1 MCVFHSV
8 DYSCVTESD
17 NQLQTALSK
26 LHTMNGKHRMDGA
39 LIEMVDRSDYSVAT
53 KNPRKIR
60 LVYIVVL
67 FLIAII
73 LVVVGISLIVLSS
86 AKSCKDESE
95 EEEMNKEYCNFSA
108 EAKRV
113 GLDDYLSQVQRSYF
127 KLHPHKSYH
136 DPQMDEEHVEAMIK
150 AYRPYN
156 PSPQT
161 LKDITDTSLA
171 LLRQLNGMKIDVNK
185 LKQREKK
192 ALVEVKHYLQHT
204 FGQPYDVNY
213 YAGDWMFGPNQFC
226 WQPVCS
232 IGRDIYFHLDYFKPE
247 NLEGLRKLR

>member
-1 MCVFHSV
+1 MCVFNRV
-8 DYSCVTESD
+8 DYSLCHGKRQSTT
-17 NQLQTALSK
+17 NRLSK
-26 LHTMNGKHRMDGA
+26 LHTMNGRVDGS
-39 LIEMVDRSDYSVAT
+39 LLEMVNRSDYSVAT
-53 KNPRKIR
+53 KMPRKIR
-60 LVYIVVL
+60 LMYIVVL
-67 FLIAII
+67 FLVAII

-86 AKSCKDESE
+86 IKSCKGESE
-95 EEEMNKEYCNFSA
+95 DEYCSFST

-113 GLDDYLSQVQRSYF
+113 GLDDFLSRVQRSYF

-136 DPQMDEEHVEAMIK
+136 DPQMGEEEVEAMIK

-171 LLRQLNGMKIDVNK
+171 LLKQLNGMKINVDK

-192 ALVEVKHYLQHT
+192 VLVQAKHYLQHT

-226 WQPVCS
+226 WQSVCS
-232 IGRDIYFHLDYFKPE
+232 IGSDIFYHLDYFKPE
-247 NLEGLRKLR
+247 NLEGLKKLR

>member
-1 MCVFHSV
+1 
-8 DYSCVTESD
+8 
-17 NQLQTALSK
+17 
-26 LHTMNGKHRMDGA
+26 MNGKHRMDGA

-60 LVYIVVL
+60 LMYIVVL

-86 AKSCKDESE
+86 AKSCKAESE
-95 EEEMNKEYCNFSA
+95 EEEYCSFSA

-113 GLDDYLSQVQRSYF
+113 GLDDFLSLVQRSYF

-136 DPQMDEEHVEAMIK
+136 DPHMGEEQVEAMIK

-192 ALVEVKHYLQHT
+192 VLVQAKHYLQHT

-232 IGRDIYFHLDYFKPE
+232 IGIDIYFHLDYFKPE
-247 NLEGLRKLR
+247 NLEGLKKLR